1 MHDVALVLLHVSLV
15 LLPERTRVGEAEM
28 VTVGTALEHDTFV
41 GAVSHDPFEHQYV
54 ADPVY
59 PAVVLYTTAELPPAC
74 SEKDAFVEQVF
85 PPLCQVTTP
94 V

>member
-1 MHDVALVLLHVSLV
+1 
-15 LLPERTRVGEAEM
+15 M
-28 VTVGTALEHDTFV
+28 VTVGATLEHDTFV

-54 ADPVY
+54 ADPAY
-59 PAVVLYTTAELPPAC
+59 PGAVFDTTAELAPLC

-85 PPLCQVTTP
+85 PPLCQETVP